1 MQYLWNKM
9 KEWTL
14 PYELRVT
21 FVLNFQRQETEAGSK
36 EKQADT
42 EWGKDKDEEE
52 LQQWEKIWECCEG
65 ELQYQVLTMLN
76 KLESP
81 GPGEYRQKDL
91 RLPKPNPEVLY
102 PLVTHITQFS
112 EPVQPWRNQS
122 VGRRK

>member
-1 MQYLWNKM
+1 MQYLWNEM
-9 KEWTL
+9 KEWSL
-14 PYELRVT
+14 SYELWVT

-65 ELQYQVLTMLN
+65 ELQYQVLTMLH

-81 GPGEYRQKDL
+81 GPGEYRQKDPNL
-91 RLPKPNPEVLY
+91 IRRFSTPRSPTLLSSLNPCNPEGISQLEGE
-102 PLVTHITQFS
+102 S
-112 EPVQPWRNQS
+112 KS
-122 VGRRK
+122 